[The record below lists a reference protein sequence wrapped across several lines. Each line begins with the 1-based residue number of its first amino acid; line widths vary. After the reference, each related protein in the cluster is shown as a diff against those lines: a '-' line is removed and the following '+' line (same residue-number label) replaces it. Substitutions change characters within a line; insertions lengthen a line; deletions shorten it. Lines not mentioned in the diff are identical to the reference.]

1 MVIDFNAPNSANN
14 SGRSSQAGAAN
25 GKREAGMDSASTD
38 SRSPQTATPTS
49 DTAVNLSSQ
58 AQQLQ
63 AIEDRL
69 KQMPEVDS
77 QRVAELRD
85 AIANGSYQI
94 DSGRIADKLLA
105 SEG

>member
-14 SGRSSQAGAAN
+14 SGRSSQTGAAS
-25 GKREAGMDSASTD
+25 GKRDASLDSATQARGSEST
-38 SRSPQTATPTS
+38 SVQSP
-49 DTAVNLSSQ
+49 DTAVNLSNQ
-58 AQQLQ
+58 AQQMQ

-77 QRVAELRD
+77 QRVAELRES
-85 AIANGSYQI
+85 IANGSYQI